1 MVTDFLYA
9 PEIFPGRSQ
18 LMHRNIMK
26 VIKFIQKNK
35 TNGDL
40 FKKFRGGVSL
50 TRTPIEKTP
59 LSLVSSTYP
68 ITLAKKSRFSL
79 PVFNVLY

>member
-1 MVTDFLYA
+1 
-9 PEIFPGRSQ
+9 
-18 LMHRNIMK
+18 MHRNIMK
-26 VIKFIQKNK
+26 VIKFIKKNK

>member
-1 MVTDFLYA
+1 M
-9 PEIFPGRSQ
+9 EIF
-18 LMHRNIMK
+18 L
-26 VIKFIQKNK
+26 KNL
-35 TNGDL
+35 GED
-40 FKKFRGGVSL
+40 RVSL
-50 TRTPIEKTP
+50 TRTPMEKTP

>member
-1 MVTDFLYA
+1 
-9 PEIFPGRSQ
+9 
-18 LMHRNIMK
+18 MHRNIMK
-26 VIKFIQKNK
+26 VIKFIKKKQ

-50 TRTPIEKTP
+50 THTPIEKTP

-68 ITLAKKSRFSL
+68 ITLAKKKSF
-79 PVFNVLY
+79 